1 MNRAAGK
8 WSSLLARILALTLV
22 LTPILISM
30 AVPLTEAKG
39 SRGNDLRSSSR
50 NAIVTVTENVYES
63 SPFAL
68 LNSQSSFDFSNIERS
83 TYSVSGSRL
92 EIGIEWAEGHDFD
105 IWCGQAN
112 SYEAD
117 CDNHEF
123 QVDLGNGITIDKISS
138 IDMWEE
144 YLTIHIEL
152 GAHTIECN
160 QVIMISYQPSG
171 RSSMGDPP
179 DVPFSIEVLPVLDW
193 HDQYD
198 LQIKIGQQYLSYVE
212 FMDSLKNLNL
222 LEWYLTYINDLRVSE
237 DGQHQLEFRIKPKL
251 ACLPS
256 QVEHTLDLKIYTTDQ
271 YSLKLTPDQLK
282 FAESDSDS
290 LTLTFSNENSS
301 DYQEFSIVA
310 VDDEWAEKSS
320 IAFMYLIVDSE
331 NKSIENIGDLG
342 DVTPFL
348 VSAIFLEDNDEVI
361 QVQPS
366 PSVIKSN
373 ALQKFSFSL
382 KAPLDE
388 VSDTYVLVTLQGDKG
403 RLLDPSYA
411 EESSANGDVEGFV
424 KDYILY
430 KISHDTW
437 GTEEYTLFV
446 QAMDEGNANLHF
458 LTFNDEF
465 LNIIAHSFDSLFA
478 NGQKYLS
485 GQFPKLTEFN
495 FNSPIKC
502 SANQDCIFSL
512 LPHFLLFQLVNEW
525 VNSFTDLDDFLTEM
539 RQEGSQFNTFISHYP
554 FPDEFN
560 FFQLFDDIG
569 GIEYTINNYLQ
580 FKIRDSSDPYL
591 GIKHTERIEIRLAEP
606 KLSGLLIG
614 LTPATMSPI
623 LENDDLQYTY
633 EITDTGTSTVYIQ
646 AIADEAASLITI
658 NNVASGYGSVTQAV
672 YLEEGVTS
680 IPIEVYANGITR
692 TYGITVTMSSE
703 VEPVPPPGGDNSGD
717 DGTPGESGTP
727 EDGSPPGGGSSGGTT
742 PWTLVST
749 SNGKITIPVG
759 SAGVTKLRD
768 IITVSIPVGA
778 ADQELIITIEEL
790 LDTAHLEND
799 GEVLASPVFELLSN
813 ISGSFNKPVTLT
825 FKYDP
830 SKVEKGQYPVISY
843 YDEKNEKWVNIG
855 GQVDGDT
862 ISVDVEYFAK
872 FAVLVI
878 DEESV
883 PEMPKEEITFTDIS
897 RHWAEAQIRQAVEQ
911 GIVSGYPDGTFK
923 PDSRVTRSEF
933 TLMLMN
939 AINPKGEGAELRFS
953 DVQEIGT
960 WAQTAVAQ
968 SAAAGIVTGYSDGT
982 YRPNASITRAEMAA
996 MIARALKLQL
1006 DTNVSTGFSDDE
1018 AIPQWAKGSIEA
1030 IRELSIVNGRGG
1042 NRFVP
1047 DDTATRAEA
1056 AVMLLRMFEV
1066 NP

>member
-1 MNRAAGK
+1 MNRVVRK
-8 WSSLLARILALTLV
+8 WSPLLARILALTLV
-22 LTPILISM
+22 LTPILMSM

-39 SRGNDLRSSSR
+39 SRENDLRSGSR
-50 NAIVTVTENVYES
+50 SADFNVTEEVYGN

-68 LNSQSSFDFSNIERS
+68 LNSQSLFDFSKIKRS
-83 TYSVSGSRL
+83 LYTVSGSRL

-105 IWCGQAN
+105 IWCGVGN
-112 SYEAD
+112 SNEPD
-117 CDNHEF
+117 CDNHDF
-123 QVDLGNGITIDKISS
+123 QVDLGNGITIDKISF
-138 IDMWEE
+138 IDMWED

-152 GAHTIECN
+152 GEYAVQCN
-160 QVIMISYQPSG
+160 QVINVSYQPSG
-171 RSSMGDPP
+171 RSSKGAPP
-179 DVPFSIEVLPVLDW
+179 DVPFSIEVLPDVDLL
-193 HDQYD
+193 DQYD
-198 LQIKIGQQYLSYVE
+198 LQIKIKQQYLSYVE
-212 FMDSLKNLNL
+212 FMDSLKSLNL

-251 ACLPS
+251 ECLPS
-256 QVEHTLDLKIYTTDQ
+256 QVEHSIDLKVYTTDQ

-320 IAFMYLIVDSE
+320 IVFMYIIVESE
-331 NKSIENIGDLG
+331 NKIIENIGDFW

-373 ALQKFSFSL
+373 ALQKFAFSL
-382 KAPLDE
+382 KAPLDK
-388 VSDTYVLVTLQGDKG
+388 VSNTYVLVTLQGDKG

-411 EESSANGDVEGFV
+411 EESSADGDVEGFV
-424 KDYILY
+424 KDYIIY

-437 GTEEYTLFV
+437 EGEEYNLFV
-446 QAMDEGNANLHF
+446 QTMDEGNVDLHF
-458 LTFNDEF
+458 LTFNDE
-465 LNIIAHSFDSLFA
+465 LLDVITHSFDSLFA

-495 FNSPIKC
+495 FTSPINC

-512 LPHFLLFQLVNEW
+512 LPNFLLFHLVNEW
-525 VNSFTDLDDFLTEM
+525 VDSFTDLDNFLTEM

-560 FFQLFDDIG
+560 YFQLFDDMG
-569 GIEYTINNYLQ
+569 GIENTLINYMQ

-623 LENDDLQYTY
+623 LENEDLQYTY
-633 EITDTGTSTVYIQ
+633 AITDTETSTVYIQ
-646 AIADEAASLITI
+646 AIAAEATSLITI

-672 YLEEGVTS
+672 YLEGAVTS

-692 TYGITVTMSSE
+692 TYGITVTMNSE
-703 VEPVPPPGGDNSGD
+703 VDPVLPPDGDNSG
-717 DGTPGESGTP
+717 
-727 EDGSPPGGGSSGGTT
+727 DGSPPGGGSSGGTT
-742 PWTLVST
+742 SRTLVST

-768 IITVSIPVGA
+768 IITVSIPAGA

-790 LDTAHLEND
+790 LDTAHLENH
-799 GEVLASPVFELLSN
+799 GEVFASPVFELLSN
-813 ISGSFNKPVTLT
+813 ISGNFNKPVTLT

-830 SKVEKGQYPVISY
+830 SKVEKGQHPVISY
-843 YDEKNEKWVNIG
+843 YDEENKKWVNIG

-862 ISVDVEYFAK
+862 ISVEVEYFAK

-911 GIVSGYPDGTFK
+911 GIVNGYPDGTFK
-923 PDSRVTRSEF
+923 PNSTVTRAEF

-939 AINPKGEGAELRFS
+939 AIKPKGEGTEFRFS

-968 SAAAGIVTGYSDGT
+968 SVAVGIVTGYSDGT
-982 YRPNASITRAEMAA
+982 FRPNANITRAELAV
-996 MIARALKLQL
+996 MIARAVGATSKQ
-1006 DTNVSTGFSDDE
+1006 TTSTGFVDDSE
-1018 AIPQWAKGSIEA
+1018 IPAWAKSA
-1030 IRELSIVNGRGG
+1030 ISSMKELGIISGRGD
-1042 NRFVP
+1042 NSFAP
-1047 DDTATRAEA
+1047 QATATRAEA
-1056 AVMLLRMFEV
+1056 ITLVMNLLQLK
-1066 NP
+1066 